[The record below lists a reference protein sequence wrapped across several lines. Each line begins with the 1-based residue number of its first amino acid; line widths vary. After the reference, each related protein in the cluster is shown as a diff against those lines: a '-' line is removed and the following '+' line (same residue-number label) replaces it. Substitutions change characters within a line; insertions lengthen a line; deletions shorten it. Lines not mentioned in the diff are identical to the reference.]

1 MKRRQ
6 YQIRLTIGCSGFK
19 WWAFLDTNKGEN
31 MVDRTHLIILT
42 IPVKCEDEDEVDTIV
57 QDLVESLTIEGTVS
71 IRETP

>member
-1 MKRRQ
+1 
-6 YQIRLTIGCSGFK
+6 
-19 WWAFLDTNKGEN
+19 